1 MGLTGILLIIILGLF
16 VITIKF
22 VTDGIRSKNWKKV
35 TISVIIFLAII
46 LLVYF
51 GLLRLITSM

>member
-1 MGLTGILLIIILGLF
+1 MGLTSILLIIILGLF

-22 VTDGIRSKNWKKV
+22 VIDGIRSKNWKKAI
-35 TISVIIFLAII
+35 ISVVIFLAIT
-46 LLVYF
+46 LLIYF

>member
-1 MGLTGILLIIILGLF
+1 MGLTGILLIIILALF

-22 VTDGIRSKNWKKV
+22 VIDGIRSKNWKKAI
-35 TISVIIFLAII
+35 ISTVIFLAII
-46 LLVYF
+46 LIMYF

>member
-22 VTDGIRSKNWKKV
+22 VIDGIRSKNWKKV

>member
-1 MGLTGILLIIILGLF
+1 MGLTGILLIIILALF

-22 VTDGIRSKNWKKV
+22 VIDGIRSKNWKKAI
-35 TISVIIFLAII
+35 ISAVIFLAII
-46 LLVYF
+46 LIMYF